1 MRDPAKILART
12 ARGPCVAKGR
22 TVRRRRIRGSSALG
36 SATVKALSRCH
47 GRIGAR
53 ISARPRIRAAA
64 CVRVPGRQEQAENVT
79 RADPW
84 SEYEPLSSEDLTKL
98 TVAERRFL
106 SIAMLRTE
114 VNNGG
119 FHQYLFNAAG
129 DLAPDA
135 AAAAVTSGAG
145 GQ

>member
-1 MRDPAKILART
+1 
-12 ARGPCVAKGR
+12 
-22 TVRRRRIRGSSALG
+22 
-36 SATVKALSRCH
+36 
-47 GRIGAR
+47 
-53 ISARPRIRAAA
+53 
-64 CVRVPGRQEQAENVT
+64 VRVPGRQEQAENVS

-84 SEYEPLSSEDLTKL
+84 SEYERLSSEDLTKL

-119 FHQYLFNAAG
+119 FHQYLFNAGG

-135 AAAAVTSGAG
+135 AAAAATAGADDLESLVRQALARLDLADSTDRRARQDALDDIEPEDFEDLDEAFYALEASADLDRIMRDLMG
-145 GQ
+145 

>member
-1 MRDPAKILART
+1 
-12 ARGPCVAKGR
+12 
-22 TVRRRRIRGSSALG
+22 
-36 SATVKALSRCH
+36 
-47 GRIGAR
+47 
-53 ISARPRIRAAA
+53 
-64 CVRVPGRQEQAENVT
+64 VRVPGRQEQAENVT

-84 SEYEPLSSEDLTKL
+84 SEYERLSSEDLTKL